1 MSTTRRLR
9 TFVLRVSV
17 VVIGVANACAR
28 PADSNVAPVADSA
41 SVARARAAADSLG
54 PALMGK
60 LVGALDSDGPDAAIT
75 FCADSAQA
83 LTARFAHDGV
93 MIRRVGTRVRNPLN
107 APDSLEQRILAY
119 YDAERAAGR
128 PMLEVREV
136 ARTADDGG
144 WELRLLRPVT
154 VLERCTTCHGSTDQI
169 PASTA
174 ALIAARYPD
183 DKAVG
188 YAAGDLRGAITV
200 RIALPTA
207 R

>member
-1 MSTTRRLR
+1 MSTTRRIPSL
-9 TFVLRVSV
+9 VLVVSA
-17 VVIGVANACAR
+17 VIVGVLSACAR
-28 PADSNVAPVADSA
+28 PADSTVAPVADSVT
-41 SVARARAAADSLG
+41 VARARAAADSLG

-60 LVGALDSDGPDAAIT
+60 LVNALESGGPDTAIT

-107 APDSLEQRILAY
+107 APDSLEQRLLAY
-119 YDAERAAGR
+119 FEAERAAGR
-128 PMLEVREV
+128 PMAEVREV

-144 WELRLLRPVT
+144 WELRLLRPIS
-154 VLERCTTCHGSTDQI
+154 VLERCTTCHGATEQI

-174 ALIAARYPD
+174 ALIAARYPE

-200 RIALPTA
+200 RIALPTT

>member
-1 MSTTRRLR
+1 MSTTHRIPSL
-9 TFVLRVSV
+9 VLLVCAGIVGALS
-17 VVIGVANACAR
+17 ACAR
-28 PADSNVAPVADSA
+28 PADSNVAPAPDSVT
-41 SVARARAAADSLG
+41 VARARAAADSLG

-60 LVGALDSDGPDAAIT
+60 LVGALESGGPDAALT

-119 YDAERAAGR
+119 YEAERAAGR

-169 PASTA
+169 PASTFKYCA
-174 ALIAARYPD
+174 
-183 DKAVG
+183 
-188 YAAGDLRGAITV
+188 TV
-200 RIALPTA
+200 QP
-207 R
+207 